1 MSEPKT
7 HSLDVPG
14 ATLRYDVRD
23 AEGESRMPPLL
34 MIASPMEASGFT
46 TLAGRFRDRTVVT
59 YDPRGVGRSQRSD
72 GASGSTPDEHAD
84 DLHRLIAAIG
94 TGPVDVFASSGGAV
108 NALALVARHPEQVRT
123 LVAHEPPSA
132 SVLPDR
138 EQALAAVMDVRE
150 TYERDGLGP
159 AMAKFIVLTSLQG
172 PIPADFG
179 DPAPNPGDFGLPTED
194 DGSRDDPMLGPH
206 LVYVSHYE
214 PDFDALRSVSTR
226 IVVAAGAESEG
237 ALTYRAAQAVADR
250 LGTELVLFP
259 SHHAGFLGGEFGQT
273 GEPDAFATALREV
286 LTEHG

>member
-1 MSEPKT
+1 MTEPKT
-7 HSLDVPG
+7 HVLDVPG
-14 ATLRYDVRD
+14 ATLSYDIRD
-23 AEGESRMPPLL
+23 AEGEGRVLL
-34 MIASPMEASGFT
+34 MIGSPMEASGFT
-46 TLAGRFRDRTVVT
+46 SLAGRFRDRTVVT
-59 YDPRGVGRSQRSD
+59 YDPRGVGRSQRAD
-72 GASGSTPDEHAD
+72 GASGSTPEEHAH

-108 NALALVARHPEQVRT
+108 NALALVAQHPEQVRT

-138 EQALAAVMDVRE
+138 EQALAAVMDIRE
-150 TYERDGLGP
+150 TYERDGLGS
-159 AMAKFIVLTSLQG
+159 AMAKFIVLTSLHG

-179 DPAPNPGDFGLPTED
+179 HPAPNPSDFGLPTED

-214 PDFDALRSVSTR
+214 PDFDALRSVPAR

-237 ALTYRAAQAVADR
+237 VLTYRAAQAVADR
-250 LGTELVLFP
+250 LGTEMVRFP

-273 GEPDAFATALREV
+273 GEPDAFAAALREALRV
-286 LTEHG
+286 AQIR